1 MPKPRRSIE
10 FQVTGR
16 YALFT
21 DPLSKVG
28 GEKCSYHVPTYE
40 ALKGIA
46 KSIYWKPTLIWVID
60 EVRVMKRIRTQ
71 TKGVKPLD
79 LGGGNSLAIYTF
91 LADVQYQVRAHF
103 EWNEHRPEL
112 SDDRIEAKHHAIAQR
127 MIDRGGRQDVFLG
140 TGLGPRAYA
149 IIGQG
154 TISRIIESKPEE
166 LRLFLEEAA
175 GVSKYKERRRETENR
190 LKDTRENLTRV
201 EDILREL
208 NNNLDKLEK
217 QAEVATRYHGLQE
230 QGTLKLHQ
238 LWFLKH
244 RDAATEESRIKLA
257 VLEATNA
264 LEGRMAELRAVEAE
278 LEHVRQDHYAV
289 SDELHAAQ
297 GVLAEANLE
306 VSRLEERIRYV
317 VEGRQRVE
325 QRLAELKG
333 QNDQWAE
340 RKAAAEFELEE
351 LAEKMMAAEEQAEIL
366 AAQAEELAGNVP
378 SLEDAVRAAT
388 QRGGEMS
395 KELG

>member
-10 FQVTGR
+10 FQVSGR

-140 TGLGPRAYA
+140 TRDCQGYVQACEFGSGAGELDDAGELAFGLMFHGFDYPDET
-149 IIGQG
+149 GG
-154 TISRIIESKPEE
+154 T
-166 LRLFLEEAA
+166 
-175 GVSKYKERRRETENR
+175 
-190 LKDTRENLTRV
+190 
-201 EDILREL
+201 
-208 NNNLDKLEK
+208 
-217 QAEVATRYHGLQE
+217 
-230 QGTLKLHQ
+230 
-238 LWFLKH
+238 
-244 RDAATEESRIKLA
+244 
-257 VLEATNA
+257 
-264 LEGRMAELRAVEAE
+264 
-278 LEHVRQDHYAV
+278 
-289 SDELHAAQ
+289 ELHARFWRPTMVN
-297 GVLAEANLE
+297 GVIRFSHPQDCTERRFVRSMSVKAFGLNQDIRPVDADASEMG
-306 VSRLEERIRYV
+306 VS
-317 VEGRQRVE
+317 
-325 QRLAELKG
+325 A
-333 QNDQWAE
+333 
-340 RKAAAEFELEE
+340 
-351 LAEKMMAAEEQAEIL
+351 
-366 AAQAEELAGNVP
+366 
-378 SLEDAVRAAT
+378 
-388 QRGGEMS
+388 
-395 KELG
+395 